1 MITFLLPRYRRVM
14 KIGAGSFA
22 NVFLAVTVN
31 NVAHISGERKLVAVK
46 QIRSSKTSRV
56 LAETE
61 AK

>member
-1 MITFLLPRYRRVM
+1 M

-56 LAETE
+56 LVETE